1 MLRRIGV
8 ALGLLAV
15 AACVAAVVLTTSRG
29 RGYFGPVFA
38 PDGASVYVL
47 VRDVSASVVGL
58 GYDTLT
64 PWMDDGCYCG
74 GNKDAYRA
82 HLQAGEEPCGRSRA
96 AHKASALAAARRTE
110 GRQP

>member
-15 AACVAAVVLTTSRG
+15 AAGVAAVALTTARG

-38 PDGASVYVL
+38 PDAASVYVL

-58 GYDTLT
+58 GYDSFTPPASVWIHRDRFSLVAIRLADRAITLVREF
-64 PWMDDGCYCG
+64 PASPLEGARISAYHG
-74 GNKDAYRA
+74 GDLR
-82 HLQAGEEPCGRSRA
+82 
-96 AHKASALAAARRTE
+96 
-110 GRQP
+110 